1 MTGDQVLQALKDGKK
16 VTCKSWRMKNWYFY
30 MSDTQDKIFN
40 QSNSDEIHNILLKMF
55 ELEWE
60 EVK

>member
-1 MTGDQVLQALKDGKK
+1 
-16 VTCKSWRMKNWYFY
+16 

-40 QSNSDEIHNILLKMF
+40 QSNSDEIHNIFLKMF